1 MEKKP
6 MDYSNP
12 HHLSALYSLTHSEN
26 KDIMEINLMSLRA
39 LQLGGGCPSVNYNQL
54 TSTIHLRYLDI
65 SESKITKLPD
75 SVCLLYN
82 LQSLRLNNCCGLQY
96 LPESMTTRLKKLI
109 HIYLLGCRKLE
120 QMPPKLGLLHNLHT
134 LTTFIVGTGDG
145 FGIEELKDLRHLGN
159 RLELYNLRNVKSG
172 SKANLHGKQNLSEL
186 LLCWGRDQFCNPT
199 DVDAINEERVLESL
213 APHPEGELK
222 ELDVHGYGGLA
233 IPQWMKDPRIFLQL
247 RELNISHC
255 PRCVDLP
262 MVWSFPCLGHLSLSN
277 MDSLI
282 TLCRNVDVEAAG
294 HNTPL
299 QIFPVLKTM
308 RLMHLPKLERWA
320 ENSAGEINSS
330 MTFPR
335 LESLYI

>member
-1 MEKKP
+1 

-82 LQSLRLNNCCGLQY
+82 LQSLRLNNCRGLQY
-96 LPESMTTRLKKLI
+96 LPEGMTTSLKKLI
-109 HIYLLGCRKLE
+109 HIYLLGCWKLE

-172 SKANLHGKQNLSEL
+172 SKANLHEKHNLE
-186 LLCWGRDQFCNPT
+186 
-199 DVDAINEERVLESL
+199 
-213 APHPEGELK
+213 H
-222 ELDVHGYGGLA
+222 
-233 IPQWMKDPRIFLQL
+233 LQ
-247 RELNISHC
+247 E
-255 PRCVDLP
+255 
-262 MVWSFPCLGHLSLSN
+262 
-277 MDSLI
+277 
-282 TLCRNVDVEAAG
+282 T
-294 HNTPL
+294 
-299 QIFPVLKTM
+299 
-308 RLMHLPKLERWA
+308 
-320 ENSAGEINSS
+320 
-330 MTFPR
+330 
-335 LESLYI
+335 LYIFSNL